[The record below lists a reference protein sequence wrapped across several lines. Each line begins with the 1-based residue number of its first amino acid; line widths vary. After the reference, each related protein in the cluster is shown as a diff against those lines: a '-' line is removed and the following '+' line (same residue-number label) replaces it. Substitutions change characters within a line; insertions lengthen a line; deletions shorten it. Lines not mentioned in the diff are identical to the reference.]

1 MIDLVSSSSCV
12 FEKRELFLILM
23 ALFYFYL
30 FGGVFTKHSKTVSY
44 IVFLMLFIGIL
55 HLIKIILNKIQFVQ
69 FTSPN
74 ITILLC
80 LQITNIDCKK
90 Y

>member
-1 MIDLVSSSSCV
+1 
-12 FEKRELFLILM
+12 
-23 ALFYFYL
+23 
-30 FGGVFTKHSKTVSY
+30 
-44 IVFLMLFIGIL
+44 MLFIGIL

-80 LQITNIDCKK
+80 LQITNIDCKNINVDFLIVFPIVLSCIK
-90 Y
+90 NNDL